1 MRVLQIN
8 PETSML
14 TSVVPIPTVGV
25 LPVNAYLILG
35 EQPTLIDTGITP
47 EREEFDSAL
56 KELIDPQELR
66 WIVVTH
72 ADRDHTGALVQLLT
86 EAPNARVVTSFIT
99 VGVMSVGAEP
109 IPPERAFLV
118 REGSTLDIGDRTLS
132 AMRPPLFDNPGTL
145 GFFDPKQ
152 NILFSSDCFGAPF
165 ATADDALAED
175 VGTISDD
182 ELTAAQLLWGSVDS
196 PWAHYVEPARF
207 ADNLARFVQRR
218 PDTVLST
225 HLPPIYGDLDRH
237 VKTLTMLPSSTPYVA
252 ADQAA
257 LEAFMAQ
264 MAQQ

>member
-8 PETSML
+8 PETTML
-14 TSVVPIPTVGV
+14 TAAVSIPTIGV

-47 EREEFDSAL
+47 EREEFVSAL
-56 KELIDPQELR
+56 KELIDLRELQ

-72 ADRDHTGALVQLLT
+72 ADRDHTGALMQLLT

-118 REGSTLDIGDRTLS
+118 RDGSTIDIGDRTLS
-132 AMRPPLFDNPGTL
+132 ALRPPLFDNPGTL

-152 NILFSSDCFGAPF
+152 NVLFSADCFGAPF
-165 ATADDALAED
+165 ATAEDALAED
-175 VGTISDD
+175 VDAISDD
-182 ELTAAQLLWGSVDS
+182 VLTPAQLLWGSVDS
-196 PWAHYVEPARF
+196 PWAHFVEEARF
-207 ADNLARFVQRR
+207 ADNLARFVQHG
-218 PDTVLST
+218 PETVLST
-225 HLPPIYGDLDRH
+225 HLPPIRGDLDRH
-237 VKTLTMLPSSTPYVA
+237 VKTLTMLPSSTPYVT

-257 LEAFMAQ
+257 LEAFMAK